1 MAAKLPDR
9 YQLEIRLGRDGDI
22 EEWLANDST
31 LDRPVLVRLL
41 GPEVGPARREEFLVD
56 VKALAGVGHP
66 HLVEIYAAGT
76 DGASTWMVGEWTG
89 GVTIADRLEAGQR
102 MPVEEFLPNAA
113 GLASALGALH
123 EAGQVHGAID
133 THAVTFSAAHP
144 AKLTSFARTGHGLD
158 PAEDVSALA
167 LVLQSALTGLGEAG
181 PPPSQLTDGI
191 HPLVDEA
198 LDEARKGEISAVEL
212 AARLRS
218 SPTSP
223 APPRTHTWGWRWL
236 APAAGLLALGLG
248 IIALGP
254 FGHDDDVTPFDLP
267 DPPVT
272 TIAATTTTSTTL
284 APLEV
289 LVVDVLDPSQDG
301 ERDSEL
307 PNLTD
312 GDITTSW
319 RTERYFAPIQLIKP
333 GVGVTFVLNRMPS
346 RIEFDASEATGWEVR
361 WAATLP
367 ADIAGWETI
376 ASGVVP
382 APSADTGAHITA
394 ALPARRGGFW
404 LLWLTQLTPQGQ
416 SDDDPPRDFYY
427 SFIYEV
433 RFST

>member
-1 MAAKLPDR
+1 
-9 YQLEIRLGRDGDI
+9 
-22 EEWLANDST
+22 
-31 LDRPVLVRLL
+31 
-41 GPEVGPARREEFLVD
+41 
-56 VKALAGVGHP
+56 
-66 HLVEIYAAGT
+66 
-76 DGASTWMVGEWTG
+76 
-89 GVTIADRLEAGQR
+89 
-102 MPVEEFLPNAA
+102 
-113 GLASALGALH
+113 LASALGTLH

-167 LVLQSALTGLGEAG
+167 LVLHSALTGLGEAG

-191 HPLVDEA
+191 HPLVDKA

-218 SPTSP
+218 SPTAP
-223 APPRTHTWGWRWL
+223 APLRTHTWGWRWL
-236 APAAGLLALGLG
+236 GPAAGLLALGLG

-312 GDITTSW
+312 GDITTAW

-382 APSADTGAHITA
+382 APSADTGAHVTA